1 MSGNLTISLIEILA
15 YLFPGGIVLA
25 AVLDVYFP
33 ELGDR
38 TLNSGAYQIAFTV
51 CSYIIGHPLMLFSYL
66 LVFVQKPLKKLARIK
81 PPAERLYFYRDF
93 RRRLGE
99 VLGEDVASGH
109 TYQFAN
115 RLITDNRLPASQ
127 VIDRLYAMV
136 LFSRNI
142 TISFIVTSLI
152 FSTKSVTAS
161 LILGGLALAFLARYI
176 QMEIVITNTVFRAA
190 YVYLFTQGKLEQA
203 TTVESDNA

>member
-1 MSGNLTISLIEILA
+1 MSENLTISLIEILA

-25 AVLDVYFP
+25 AILNVYFP
-33 ELGDR
+33 EVGDR
-38 TLNSGAYQIAFTV
+38 TLNNGAYQIAFAV
-51 CSYIIGHPLMLFSYL
+51 CSYITGHLLMLFSYL

-81 PPAERLYFYRDF
+81 PPAERLYFYRNF

-99 VLGEDVASGH
+99 LFGEDISAGH

-142 TISFIVTSLI
+142 TISFIITSLI
-152 FSTKSVTAS
+152 FSTKSVTAA
-161 LILGGLALAFLARYI
+161 LVLCGLALAFLAR
-176 QMEIVITNTVFRAA
+176 
-190 YVYLFTQGKLEQA
+190 
-203 TTVESDNA
+203 